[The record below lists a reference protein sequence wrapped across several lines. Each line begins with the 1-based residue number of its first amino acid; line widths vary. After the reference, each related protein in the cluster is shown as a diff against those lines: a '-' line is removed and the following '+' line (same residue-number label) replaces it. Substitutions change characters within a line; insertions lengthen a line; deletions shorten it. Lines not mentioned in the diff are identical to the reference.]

1 MLLLGFTGM
10 NSRKVHFLCAT
21 CHYLLHSNFR
31 LMNFLQRFL
40 PTEFGNDV
48 DRVHPV
54 EPARSLMFGA
64 KAQIRR
70 AVEGEGIPYTFVA
83 ANFSTGRFLPTLA
96 QVEVGVTGLP
106 TDKVLIVGDG
116 NVKGKRNYDRFR
128 ILNLMPLYTEK

>member
-1 MLLLGFTGM
+1 
-10 NSRKVHFLCAT
+10 
-21 CHYLLHSNFR
+21 
-31 LMNFLQRFL
+31 MNFLQRFL